1 MAVSIFQGRKRVSP
15 WELYSG
21 PTVLASILNG
31 ITGSAALLAWND
43 VYGYWITRW
52 PDENYQNSLF
62 AGQELESDIENR
74 QMDTAGAGEGGMDW
88 QSSIEIKCITT
99 CKIDS

>member
-43 VYGYWITRW
+43 VYGY
-52 PDENYQNSLF
+52 
-62 AGQELESDIENR
+62 
-74 QMDTAGAGEGGMDW
+74 
-88 QSSIEIKCITT
+88 
-99 CKIDS
+99 